1 MLSLFWGFISTMWY
15 VKNLDILSHILV
27 ATCFISTMWYVKLF
41 EYEYKHRKLN
51 SFISTMWY
59 VKFLLH

>member
-27 ATCFISTMWYVKLF
+27 ATCIIGKVENNKTNRRFKISIAYQKITNDMLEFIKY
-41 EYEYKHRKLN
+41 
-51 SFISTMWY
+51 I
-59 VKFLLH
+59 